1 HLCLV
6 LVENDVTSSTD
17 IVPTTKGEPTESA
30 DEAIAHVRSA
40 EEPDSSTGTAS
51 DLFAYQ
57 ASKYSG
63 NLAFNLVDNTLPSSL
78 AESAQENGEQNIT
91 GGLVGKTESGTEAQE
106 FNRQDLILPH
116 ISQIYNELCVTYQ
129 EFQRERSAQEQYAL
143 ELQRREYFLVQR
155 ETLLDRREAALAAIK
170 HAEKEVQA
178 RFGIINKQHDT
189 EMNRMK
195 ETLRGVAEENSRLKS
210 SFNSVMD
217 ENDSLKKQLS
227 DANEQNKK
235 LDDGA
240 RSMQAQ
246 LDNLK
251 LYMTEMNR
259 MRETVIEV
267 GKENSTLKSSYN
279 TVMDENESLKKQLSD
294 AKEQNKKLEDRAR
307 SMQAQLNDSKQKHAL
322 VMTQKSNDS
331 GQVVRSRKRGME
343 KNETGA
349 SKSDKQPDTEMNR
362 MKETLRGVA
371 EENSKLKSSF
381 KSVMDENDSLKKQAR
396 LIISCY

>member
-1 HLCLV
+1 MRS
-6 LVENDVTSSTD
+6 NQ
-17 IVPTTKGEPTESA
+17 I
-30 DEAIAHVRSA
+30 RSA
-40 EEPDSSTGTAS
+40 YIP
-51 DLFAYQ
+51 
-57 ASKYSG
+57 
-63 NLAFNLVDNTLPSSL
+63 
-78 AESAQENGEQNIT
+78 
-91 GGLVGKTESGTEAQE
+91 
-106 FNRQDLILPH
+106 
-116 ISQIYNELCVTYQ
+116 
-129 EFQRERSAQEQYAL
+129 
-143 ELQRREYFLVQR
+143 
-155 ETLLDRREAALAAIK
+155 
-170 HAEKEVQA
+170 KE
-178 RFGIINKQHDT
+178 
-189 EMNRMK
+189 
-195 ETLRGVAEENSRLKS
+195 
-210 SFNSVMD
+210 
-217 ENDSLKKQLS
+217 LS

-235 LDDGA
+235 LDDRA
-240 RSMQAQ
+240 KSMQAQ

-381 KSVMDENDSLKKQAR
+381 KSVMDENDSLKKQHVKFS
-396 LIISCY
+396 LSDLFQY